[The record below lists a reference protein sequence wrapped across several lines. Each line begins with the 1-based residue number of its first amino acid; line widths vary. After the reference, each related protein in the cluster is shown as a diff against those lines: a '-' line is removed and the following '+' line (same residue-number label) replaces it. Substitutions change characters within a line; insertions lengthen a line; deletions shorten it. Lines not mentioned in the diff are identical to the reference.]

1 MKNVLRF
8 IFAAPVILF
17 IMALFEES
25 IERPHSNFFSLGGFL
40 FTLGILILAYWILS
54 DIIVDIAE
62 RKHFTNLGTWRF
74 LGICFFPIALICVLV
89 KDPKP
94 DLNDTKI
101 CPYCA
106 ERIKKNAK
114 ICRYCGKEVE

>member
-8 IFAAPVILF
+8 IFAMPVILV
-17 IMALFEES
+17 ILVVFEES
-25 IERPHSNFFSLGGFL
+25 LTNPWVHIGLGGFL
-40 FTLGILILAYWILS
+40 VLLTLLVLAYWILS

-74 LGICFFPIALICVLV
+74 LGAFFFPIALVCVLV

-94 DLNDTKI
+94 DLFDTKI

>member
-8 IFAAPVILF
+8 IFATPVILV
-17 IMALFEES
+17 ILAVFEES
-25 IERPHSNFFSLGGFL
+25 LTNPWVHIGLGGFMVL
-40 FTLGILILAYWILS
+40 FALLVLAYWILS

-74 LGICFFPIALICVLV
+74 LGAFFFPIALVCVLV

-94 DLNDTKI
+94 DLFDTKI